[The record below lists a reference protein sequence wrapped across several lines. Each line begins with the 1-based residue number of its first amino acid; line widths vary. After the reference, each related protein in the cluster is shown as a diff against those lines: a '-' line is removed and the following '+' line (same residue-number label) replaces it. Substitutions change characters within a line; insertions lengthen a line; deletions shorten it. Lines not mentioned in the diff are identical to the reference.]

1 METTITYAA
10 NPKKKRATASRKYS
24 QLARQISQAVIDG
37 LRAKKA
43 YRAKNDPDPDPEPGR
58 RYGRRAHNEPNP
70 RRRYRR
76 RKNPAYRTDT
86 DFESVG
92 MNLGMGVVGA
102 VGGYVVASW
111 VSNQITQR
119 YPQVSWLKPG
129 FITLLAGLPL
139 VFWRKAPAAVKAF
152 GTGMVIGGATGILLP
167 MLAPGGFSDMGELAQ
182 WQTEDGRIIVP
193 VIRTKTGEVIP
204 VLQPERVQTLSD
216 NGYDVE
222 AMEAIGRDWQG
233 NLILQPVGGQM
244 GEYVPEISE
253 YVPEMGEYITAKE
266 V

>member
-1 METTITYAA
+1 METLITYAA
-10 NPKKKRATASRKYS
+10 NPKKRATASRKYS
-24 QLARQISQAVIDG
+24 QLARQISQAVLDG
-37 LRAKKA
+37 LRATKRA
-43 YRAKNDPDPDPEPGR
+43 RRRAKNDPDPDPEPR
-58 RYGRRAHNEPNP
+58 RCYRRRVYNEPNP
-70 RRRYRR
+70 RSRYRR
-76 RKNPAYRTDT
+76 RRNPAYRTD
-86 DFESVG
+86 FRSVG
-92 MNLGMGVVGA
+92 MNLGMGIVGA

-111 VSNQITQR
+111 ATNQITQR

-139 VFWRKAPAAVKAF
+139 IFWRKAPAAVKAI

-193 VIRTKTGEVIP
+193 VVRTATGEVIP
-204 VLQPERVQTLSD
+204 VLQPERVQAFSD

-222 AMEAIGRDWQG
+222 AMEAIGRDWKG

-244 GEYVPEISE
+244 GEYVPEMSE
-253 YVPEMGEYITAKE
+253 YVPEMGEYITA
-266 V
+266 